1 MSFQIVQIP
10 DLPVASVLANTDK
23 IAVETSTGTK
33 GATMSVLET
42 YNGTKFIKKNVNDS
56 TTGTITA
63 AGFTVNSSE
72 KIKENITPLS
82 TNAIDNVLKLIPV
95 SYNYKADSPVKPGQY
110 DIGLIAEQVQQHIP
124 ELVNTDSNGN
134 LSVDYAKLSV
144 FLLLVLRKLAVQ

>member
-10 DLPVASVLANTDK
+10 DLPVASVLTNTDK
-23 IAVETSTGTK
+23 IPVETSSGTK

-144 FLLLVLRKLAVQ
+144 FLLLVLRKLAAQ